1 MDEELRREIVRGFY
15 PGPRW
20 AARVE
25 AMSDLE
31 ILATYDAKLEQV
43 RKQGGTD
50 MQLRMKAE
58 EK

>member
-1 MDEELRREIVRGFY
+1 MDKDTRREIVRGFY

-20 AARVE
+20 ADRVE

-31 ILATYDAKLEQV
+31 ILAVYDAKLEQV

-50 MQLRMKAE
+50 MQLRLKAE
-58 EK
+58 ER